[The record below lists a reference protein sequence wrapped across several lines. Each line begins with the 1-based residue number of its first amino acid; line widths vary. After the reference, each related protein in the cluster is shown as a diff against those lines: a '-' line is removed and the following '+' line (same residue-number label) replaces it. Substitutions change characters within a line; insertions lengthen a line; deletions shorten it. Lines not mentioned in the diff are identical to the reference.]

1 MTEFTSQIICLF
13 TASLHRLFVYL
24 LLHFTAPVLFSQD
37 ALQDWCV
44 VPDPVHGCKDTRF
57 LWQRKQIM
65 KNTAV
70 EALRLEARSLH

>member
-1 MTEFTSQIICLF
+1 MTEFTSQN
-13 TASLHRLFVYL
+13 FVYL
-24 LLHFTAPVLFSQD
+24 LLYFTAPVLFSQD

-44 VPDPVHGCKDTRF
+44 VPDPVHGCKDTHF

>member
-1 MTEFTSQIICLF
+1 MTEFTSQN
-13 TASLHRLFVYL
+13 FVYL

-37 ALQDWCV
+37 ALQDWRV
-44 VPDPVHGCKDTRF
+44 VPDPVHGCKDTHF